1 MPIES
6 MIRTNVEKHNEAAAA
21 AAAAAA
27 RSPVVA
33 TYLAKTRRI
42 SVCSVLLEKENI
54 EMSNLVKF
62 PPSRARCFKNCI
74 LS

>member
-6 MIRTNVEKHNEAAAA
+6 MIRTNVEKHNEA